1 MKFQVAYV
9 PIGVGTYHL
18 ETAGEQFEQSVE
30 LLKNIC
36 KDVVC
41 PEKILLTIE
50 ELGTYLDTV
59 EPDLIIL
66 QNITFA
72 NGAYASEVAKL
83 QPFSVWDG
91 HRKENSVSL
100 LQKEKF

>member
-72 NGAYASEVAKL
+72 NGA
-83 QPFSVWDG
+83 
-91 HRKENSVSL
+91 
-100 LQKEKF
+100 